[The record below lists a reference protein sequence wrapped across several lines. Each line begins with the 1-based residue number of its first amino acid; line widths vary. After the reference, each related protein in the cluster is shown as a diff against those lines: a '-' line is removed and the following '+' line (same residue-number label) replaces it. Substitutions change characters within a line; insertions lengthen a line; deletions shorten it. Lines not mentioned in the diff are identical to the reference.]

1 MLGPTKR
8 QLNFGFNSF
17 QTLLICGKKK
27 KRERKETDN
36 KIGYYLTT
44 LDFSSNF
51 RILKTTTQIF

>member
-27 KRERKETDN
+27 RERKETDN
-36 KIGYYLTT
+36 KIHYYLTT